1 MELLVKARDRFSE
14 TEIDTEIVVMSLGS
28 GDFFSLTGTA
38 RAIWELIDGTRGKD
52 ALVTDLAASYCIAE
66 DEIDGE
72 VGAFLDQLG
81 RAGLLASG

>member
-1 MELLVKARDRFSE
+1 MKARVL
-14 TEIDTEIVVMSLGS
+14 IVDDKDELARSLAEGLREH
-28 GDFFSLTGTA
+28 GFDATGCSDPDVA
-38 RAIWELIDGTRGKD
+38 LAEVKRGAHD

-66 DEIDGE
+66 DEIEGE